1 MEDFKPGNLLPYN
14 FKYDLKFK
22 LGPNFIISLRSKKS
36 LIRDLFENLG
46 LEIAKLDVL
55 FLVLE

>member
-1 MEDFKPGNLLPYN
+1 MEDYKPGNLQSYT